1 MTHLGIGV
9 TRTAEGYVAVGVLA
23 QLAKGEAD
31 DLAPA
36 RVLSALNQ
44 NRRARDAAALRPD
57 PQLTRVA
64 GDAAREFFTHA
75 ERDEREIIEHA
86 NRELDRF
93 GLAYGRV
100 TALAVLVADPL
111 EAAALEPALDP
122 NARAVGIAV
131 ARGERADGVPGGVAV
146 VIALG
151 WERSRP

>member
-1 MTHLGIGV
+1 MT
-9 TRTAEGYVAVGVLA
+9 
-23 QLAKGEAD
+23 
-31 DLAPA
+31 LAPA

-44 NRRARDAAALRPD
+44 NRRARDAVALRPD

-64 GDAAREFFTHA
+64 GEAAREFVTHP
-75 ERDEREIIEHA
+75 ERDEREIMEHA

-93 GLAYGRV
+93 GLSYGRV

-131 ARGERADGVPGGVAV
+131 ARGERPDAPGGVAV

-151 WERSRP
+151 WERSGP